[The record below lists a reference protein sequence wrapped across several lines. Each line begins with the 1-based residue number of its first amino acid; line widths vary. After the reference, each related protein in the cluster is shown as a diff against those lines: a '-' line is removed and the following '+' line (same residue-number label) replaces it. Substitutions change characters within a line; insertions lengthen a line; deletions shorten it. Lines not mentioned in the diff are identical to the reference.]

1 MRSGLIF
8 LLMLTSLVSCS
19 ISKSRV
25 EHLKDEV
32 TRLQELKNTNTTEKV
47 KYIEVPIPRKIEES

>member
-1 MRSGLIF
+1 MRSGLII
-8 LLMLTSLVSCS
+8 TSLLFFVSCS

-32 TRLQELKNTNTTEKV
+32 KRLQDLKDTKTTEKV
-47 KYIEVPIPRKIEES
+47 RYIEVPIPRKIEEG